1 MLVNTPLLN
10 SILSPKDL
18 QKRSLLELTNLAK
31 EIRQKITLTLS
42 KRGGH
47 LASNLGTVELT
58 IALHYVFNSPIDKII
73 FDVGHQAYTHKLL
86 TGRNNEQFNN
96 IRSDDGLSG
105 FTSPLE
111 SDHDLFYSGHAG
123 NALSLALGLAKQ
135 DFYSQRNYHII
146 PIIGDAALSCGLT
159 LEALNNLSKN
169 LQKFIIILNDNEMS
183 ISKNVGKISQIL
195 NKLLNSP
202 TTTKLSDKFEQLVK
216 KIPMCGETLAK
227 SSQNVSLSIKNLFCD
242 APFFEQF
249 GLSYIGPVNGHDIKK
264 LIDVFSA
271 TRNFPSS
278 IIIHAKTIK
287 GKGVIKAQ
295 KEPGLYHG
303 VSSFSNPI
311 TCELPKS
318 SIETF
323 PKIFGEH
330 ICEIAKEK
338 PNLAVVT
345 PAMCLGSSLTNFSKL
360 YPNRFFDVGIA
371 EGHAVTFS
379 AGLAKL
385 ENIKVIC
392 SIYSTFLLRAVDNVF
407 HDVCLQNIP
416 VIFCIDRAGL
426 AFADGQSHQGIYD
439 LGFLRSF
446 PNIVICQPRNGQVLK
461 ELISESLNWNVPC
474 VIRYPNIPTK
484 NNNILLQKR
493 PLGKAEILAQGK
505 DILILALGHM
515 VDTALIVKDLFKEI
529 DISVTV
535 VDPIFIKPL
544 DIDLLGQLLC
554 SHSKIV
560 TLEEHSVKTGLGA
573 EFNEFIITHNFM
585 NVNILNIGVPDI
597 YIKHGQ
603 KNSILED
610 LHLTPEKIFA
620 KLVVHFSLSNKKTL
634 QFNNF
639 E

>member
-1 MLVNTPLLN
+1 MSINTPLLN

-18 QKRSLLELTNLAK
+18 KNFSLLNLIDLSR
-31 EIRQKITLTLS
+31 EIRQKIIFTLS

-58 IALHYVFNSPIDKII
+58 IALHYVFNSPEDKII

-86 TGRNNEQFNN
+86 TGRNNELFDN
-96 IRSDDGLSG
+96 IRSDQGLSG
-105 FTSPLE
+105 FTNPLE
-111 SDHDLFYSGHAG
+111 SPHDLFYSGHAG
-123 NALSLALGLAKQ
+123 NALSLALGITKQ
-135 DFYSQRNYHII
+135 DFCFQRNYHVI
-146 PIIGDAALSCGLT
+146 PVIGDAALSCGLT

-169 LQKFIIILNDNEMS
+169 LKKFIIILNDNEMS

-202 TTTKLSDKFEQLVK
+202 TSTKLSDKFEQMIK
-216 KIPMCGETLAK
+216 KIPVCGETLIK

-249 GLSYIGPVNGHDIKK
+249 GLSYIGPINGHDIKK
-264 LIDVFSA
+264 LITIFSA
-271 TRNFPSS
+271 IKDSPSS
-278 IIIHAKTIK
+278 IIVHIKTIK

-311 TCELPKS
+311 TCELPVASK
-318 SIETF
+318 ETF
-323 PKIFGEH
+323 PKIFGEY
-330 ICEIAKEK
+330 ICELAKTK
-338 PNLAVVT
+338 HNLAVVT

-385 ENIKVIC
+385 KNVKVIC

-426 AFADGQSHQGIYD
+426 AFSDGQSHHGIYD

-446 PNIVICQPRNGQVLK
+446 PNMIICQPRNGQILK
-461 ELISESLNWNVPC
+461 ELIAESFNWNSPC
-474 VIRYPNIPTK
+474 AIRYPNIPTY
-484 NNNILLQKR
+484 NNNSTLQKR
-493 PLGKAEILAQGK
+493 PLGKAEILVHGN
-505 DILILALGHM
+505 DLLIIALGHM
-515 VDTALIVKDLFKEI
+515 VDVALIVKDLLKQIGIFA
-529 DISVTV
+529 TV
-535 VDPIFIKPL
+535 VDPIFVKPL
-544 DIDLLGQLLC
+544 DANLLSHLLC
-554 SHSKIV
+554 FHSKIV
-560 TLEEHSVKTGLGA
+560 TLEEHSIKTGLGA
-573 EFNEFIITHNFM
+573 EFNEFIITHNFTHANIM
-585 NVNILNIGVPDI
+585 NIGIPDTYVQHGKKTSILN
-597 YIKHGQ
+597 
-603 KNSILED
+603 NLN
-610 LHLTPEKIFA
+610 LTPEKIFK
-620 KLVVHFSLSNKKTL
+620 KLIVHFSLSTNKKNPIT
-634 QFNNF
+634 Q
-639 E
+639 